1 MFKKFN
7 YIQKEL
13 SKKETIIGSLLKVE
27 GNFIGEGNVII
38 EGEIKGSLE
47 TKNDIRIGE
56 KARVRANIKAE
67 NVFVNGEVRGNIK
80 AQGKVE
86 LTKGAKVLGDIETK
100 ILSLSEGAI
109 FNGKCLM
116 LEESKP
122 EKNQTNSK

>member
-67 NVFVNGEVRGNIK
+67 NVFVNGEIRGNIK

-100 ILSLSEGAI
+100 ILSLNEGAI

-116 LEESKP
+116 LEESKS

>member
-100 ILSLSEGAI
+100 ILSLNEGAI